1 MAFGWCAL
9 ELLPHSGERR
19 WCSGPSP
26 WDALG
31 LLDMLRRRWRSTTRF
46 TLWAGALASSVLLA
60 GRSAR
65 ADDAPITLRISRTQ
79 QAIEVDG
86 VLDDAGWRDLPS
98 IDTWYETKPGNNIPP
113 PVRSRARLA
122 YDDAFLY
129 VAFEFD
135 DPDPER
141 IRAPLGDR
149 DNLSNDTDYGGI
161 MIDPTNR
168 GRSALEFL
176 ANARGVQFDAVQDD
190 TTGAEDSAPDFFWD
204 AAGRVTK
211 RGWQLELKIP
221 FSSLSYSHLEQQ
233 TWRVI
238 LYRNYPRDFRY
249 QFFSSR
255 LPRGTNC
262 FVCSFDSLAGLS
274 HLPTGGGVVVA
285 PYVSASFDA
294 APEGQLGSR
303 LDRKPPKLNVGF
315 DSKWRP
321 NAGTVVDLTVNPDFS
336 QVESDT
342 AQVGANER
350 FALFYPEK
358 RPFFLEG
365 VDLFGGA
372 SSDQS
377 DASSARTPLQPVYT
391 RTLTDPEWG
400 IRGTGKVGAFAYSSM
415 VVQDH
420 GGGQVV
426 VPGSA
431 SSGLAQQ
438 DFRSWAGI
446 WRLRYEL
453 GQSFVA
459 VSSTARE
466 IFGGGYNLLA
476 GPDFQWRPNQSDS
489 ATGQFLLSATRTPDK
504 PELATEWDGRSLNG
518 EAGELRLRHVDEAL
532 DGLAVLRD
540 VSTGFRAYNGF
551 ITRVGYREAYG
562 EGGYTVRP
570 DAGILRSLRA
580 LGIVDH
586 AVGRDGD
593 LLFQQLAAGAELE
606 GTWSSSLSLRYVFD
620 RIRTGSA
627 LLPQHQLVFDLDI
640 SPPGLARIQLSGSL
654 GRQIDVDNARRGLGS
669 DLGMGLL
676 VRPTPHLEV
685 RFDGGLRWLYVD
697 EPDEPLRWLFT
708 AHVERMRLTYMF
720 TPHLFLR
727 AIIQYQGTTRATGLY
742 ASAVARE
749 EALLTGSF
757 LLAWKLNWQSVL
769 FLGYG
774 DERAYLPAR
783 GSLEPAAQQLFIKA
797 SYAFQR

>member
-1 MAFGWCAL
+1 MF
-9 ELLPHSGERR
+9 
-19 WCSGPSP
+19 
-26 WDALG
+26 
-31 LLDMLRRRWRSTTRF
+31 RRRWRSNLLCL
-46 TLWAGALASSVLLA
+46 LWAGALAVYVLLA
-60 GRSAR
+60 VSSAS
-65 ADDAPITLRISRTQ
+65 ADEAPVSFRISRTLD
-79 QAIEVDG
+79 AIEVDG
-86 VLDDAGWRDLPS
+86 ALDDAGWRDVPS
-98 IDTWYETKPGNNIPP
+98 IDTWYETQPGNNTPP
-113 PVRSRARLA
+113 PVGSRARLA
-122 YDDAFLY
+122 YDDVFLY
-129 VAFEFD
+129 VALELD

-149 DNLSNDTDYGGI
+149 DNLSSDTDYAGV

-176 ANARGVQFDAVQDD
+176 ANARGLQYDAVQDD
-190 TTGAEDSAPDFFWD
+190 TTGVEDPAPDFFWN
-204 AAGRVTK
+204 AAGLITK
-211 RGWQLELKIP
+211 RGWQLELQIP
-221 FSSLSYSHLEQQ
+221 FSSLSYSHQEQQ
-233 TWRVI
+233 TWRII

-249 QFFSSR
+249 QFFSAV
-255 LPRGTNC
+255 LPRGKNC
-262 FVCSFDSLAGLS
+262 FVCSFNFLTGLTRLPAGGAL
-274 HLPTGGGVVVA
+274 VVA

-294 APEGQLGSR
+294 APKAQLGSR
-303 LDRKPPKLNVGF
+303 LDRQPPKLDVGF
-315 DSKWRP
+315 DAKWRP

-342 AQVGANER
+342 AQIGANER

-377 DASSARTPLQPVYT
+377 NASSASTRLQPVYT

-415 VVQDH
+415 VVQDR

-426 VPGSA
+426 LPGAA
-431 SSGLAQQ
+431 SSELGEQ

-453 GQSFVA
+453 GQSFVGLL
-459 VSSTARE
+459 STTRE

-489 ATGQFLLSATRTPDK
+489 VTGQILLSATRTPDK
-504 PELATEWDGRSLNG
+504 PELATEWDGRALRG
-518 EAGELRLRHVDEAL
+518 EASELRLQHVDEAL

-562 EGGYTVRP
+562 EGAYTVRP
-570 DAGILRSLRA
+570 NAGIVRSIRA
-580 LGIVDH
+580 FALVDH
-586 AVGRDGD
+586 SAGREGD
-593 LLFQQLAAGAELE
+593 LLSQQLAAGAELE
-606 GTWSSSLSLRYVFD
+606 GLWNSWFSLRYVFD
-620 RIRTGSA
+620 RIATSTA
-627 LLPQHQLVFDLDI
+627 VLPQHQLVYDLDI
-640 SPPGLARIQLSGSL
+640 SPPALARVQLSGAF
-654 GRQIDVDNARRGLGS
+654 GQQIDVDNERRGLGA
-669 DLGMGLL
+669 DLEIGLL
-676 VRPTPHLEV
+676 LRPTPHLEL

-697 EPDEPLRWLFT
+697 EPGEPLRWLFT
-708 AHVERMRLTYMF
+708 AHVERARVTYMF
-720 TPHLFLR
+720 SPRLFLR
-727 AIIQYQGTTRATGLY
+727 AIIQYQGTTRATELY

-749 EALLTGSF
+749 EARLTGSA
-757 LLAWKLNWQSVL
+757 LLAWKLNWQSVM

-774 DERAYLPAR
+774 DQREYLPGR